1 MANGTPRPVFRDIDT
16 LFRAG
21 TSNGMTDAQLLDRFR
36 ARSDQ
41 SSSEAAFAG
50 LMARHG
56 PMVLGVCRRA
66 LSNPEDVADAFQ
78 ATFLILVRKA
88 NSVRVDDSLGRWLY
102 GVSRRVSVRAK
113 RTAAR
118 RSTQEIPKVE
128 LAVNPAADLDL
139 NELRVVL
146 DDEIDRLPA
155 KYRSAVVLCDLD
167 GLGQDEAA
175 RQLGCAVGTIKSR
188 LSRAREKLRSRLM
201 RRGIAPSACAL
212 RSKSDSP
219 VVPAELIDST
229 VKAAF
234 VTTKGII
241 SPSVTLLLQGVLQAM
256 FLKKLSMVAIAIV
269 IGLATVTGAGV
280 SATGRTKPTPIDV
293 VRAACGSE
301 SRWHERIER
310 CPPADLLEREND
322 EQLTDRITYIGLDV
336 QLLLDET
343 RARLDGINGINGELI
358 DIQLHREKSAKTT
371 LKLSL
376 SNSVSRMRER
386 SICRRIRS
394 SIENRRSSPSLANR
408 KGGEIGKKDSGRLNV
423 KPRRKPVTIEVHT
436 ARSPFPSN
444 LRALTHPDYL
454 PAWKSACRELK
465 GNSTRC
471 SEH

>member
-118 RSTQEIPKVE
+118 RSTPEIPKVE

-212 RSKSDSP
+212 SHEVRF
-219 VVPAELIDST
+219 ARR
-229 VKAAF
+229 A
-234 VTTKGII
+234 
-241 SPSVTLLLQGVLQAM
+241 
-256 FLKKLSMVAIAIV
+256 
-269 IGLATVTGAGV
+269 
-280 SATGRTKPTPIDV
+280 GRTD
-293 VRAACGSE
+293 
-301 SRWHERIER
+301 
-310 CPPADLLEREND
+310 
-322 EQLTDRITYIGLDV
+322 
-336 QLLLDET
+336 
-343 RARLDGINGINGELI
+343 
-358 DIQLHREKSAKTT
+358 
-371 LKLSL
+371 
-376 SNSVSRMRER
+376 
-386 SICRRIRS
+386 
-394 SIENRRSSPSLANR
+394 
-408 KGGEIGKKDSGRLNV
+408 
-423 KPRRKPVTIEVHT
+423 
-436 ARSPFPSN
+436 
-444 LRALTHPDYL
+444 
-454 PAWKSACRELK
+454 
-465 GNSTRC
+465 
-471 SEH
+471 